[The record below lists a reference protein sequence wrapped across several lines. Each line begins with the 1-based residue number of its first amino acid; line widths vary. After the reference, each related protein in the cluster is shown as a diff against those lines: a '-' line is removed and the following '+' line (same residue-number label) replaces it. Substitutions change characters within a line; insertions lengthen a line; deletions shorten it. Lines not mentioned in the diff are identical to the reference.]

1 MKIMRDNNIL
11 PKETGFK
18 EWSEKVSETLSKRIV

>member
-18 EWSEKVSETLSKRIV
+18 EWAKKVSKTL